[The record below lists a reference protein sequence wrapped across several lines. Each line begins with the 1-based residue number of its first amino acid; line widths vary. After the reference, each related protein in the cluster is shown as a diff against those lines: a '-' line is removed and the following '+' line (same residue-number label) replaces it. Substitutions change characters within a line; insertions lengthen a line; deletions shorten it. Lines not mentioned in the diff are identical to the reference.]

1 MHTRQQTTLA
11 RLRGHVLAF
20 TLAGVAGAAAAA
32 PPADPVPPGADVLH
46 DAGAGPDEGAAEHR
60 PDPFQGAW
68 RLVARDDRG
77 DAALMALE
85 IRLDAGARRG
95 DGGYVLHQPFCDAAA
110 GQPITGVS
118 DCEFIGLG
126 GEFDEVRRQGRRLH
140 LQFAPGADGLPHRLV
155 LRRTREGL
163 AGDYLAPGEAALP
176 VLAQRSPGA
185 D

>member
-1 MHTRQQTTLA
+1 MHTRQETTLA
-11 RLRGHVLAF
+11 RLRGHVAAF
-20 TLAGVAGAAAAA
+20 TLAAFAGMAAAS
-32 PPADPVPPGADVLH
+32 PPAGPAATGAEPLH
-46 DAGAGPDEGAAEHR
+46 DAGAGPDEDAVELR

-126 GEFDEVRRQGRRLH
+126 GEFEEVRRQGRRLH
-140 LQFAPGADGLPHRLV
+140 LAFAPGADGLPHRLV
-155 LRRTREGL
+155 LRRSREGL
-163 AGDYLAPGEAALP
+163 AGDYFAPGEAALP
-176 VLAQRSPGA
+176 VVAQRSPDA